1 MVLKIIGVILAVVI
15 LIIILV
21 LLLRIKLVLGLYDNG
36 KFRFTIRILCFNFGG
51 KAKKEKPESD
61 FVKKIKAKFGL
72 DILHKEE
79 LKNSIENGSFTDKA
93 SRLAALV
100 MLFLGQV
107 KYLFSKI
114 RVDRLYTMIICGG
127 DGAEAAIDYGI
138 VCSAIYPLAGYLDAS
153 LNMKNNAQNIQVYC
167 DFENE
172 SKIEFELI
180 LSIRIMYLLKAF
192 MGAISDASVMA
203 KKMEET
209 QNGN

>member
-36 KFRFTIRILCFNFGG
+36 KFGFTIRILCFNFGG

>member
-36 KFRFTIRILCFNFGG
+36 KFEFTIRILCFNFGG

>member
-36 KFRFTIRILCFNFGG
+36 KFGFTIRILCFNFGG

-93 SRLAALV
+93 SRVAALV

-203 KKMEET
+203 NKMEET